1 MNNEK
6 LLSEIRNSTDKALEL
21 MLMVLKKEEYRKIVQ
36 DELDRRNKER
46 KLTLKWQKLK
56 RN

>member
-1 MNNEK
+1 MDRAQ
-6 LLSEIRNSTDKALEL
+6 LLYEIRCSSDKALEL

-46 KLTLKWQKLK
+46 KLTLK
-56 RN
+56 

>member
-46 KLTLKWQKLK
+46 KLTLKWVKLK
-56 RN
+56 DQ

>member
-1 MNNEK
+1 MSNEK
-6 LLSEIRNSTDKALEL
+6 LLSEIRNSTDKALGL

-46 KLTLKWQKLK
+46 KLTLK
-56 RN
+56 

>member
-6 LLSEIRNSTDKALEL
+6 LLYEIRCSSDKALEL

-46 KLTLKWQKLK
+46 KLILK
-56 RN
+56 

>member
-1 MNNEK
+1 MSNEK

-36 DELDRRNKER
+36 DELDRRKEER
-46 KLTLKWQKLK
+46 KLTLK
-56 RN
+56 

>member
-1 MNNEK
+1 MDKEK
-6 LLSEIRNSTDKALEL
+6 LLNEIRCSTDKALEL

-46 KLTLKWQKLK
+46 KLTLK
-56 RN
+56 

>member
-6 LLSEIRNSTDKALEL
+6 LLNEIKNSTDKALEL
-21 MLMVLKKEEYRKIVQ
+21 MLLVLKKEEYRKIVQ

-46 KLTLKWQKLK
+46 KLTLK
-56 RN
+56 